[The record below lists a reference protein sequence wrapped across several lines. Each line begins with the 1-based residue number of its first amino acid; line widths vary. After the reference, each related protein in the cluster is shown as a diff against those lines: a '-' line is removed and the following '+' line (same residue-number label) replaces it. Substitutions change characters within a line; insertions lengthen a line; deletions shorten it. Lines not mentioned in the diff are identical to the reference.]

1 MGCDRRQRSVGLP
14 TPTRRNPTART
25 AVRGNG
31 ASWHAAAHGRE
42 LSSGRAA
49 ATLGAELNRGRADVA
64 PGAELSSG
72 RAALGAELGDGRA
85 AAVTLVA
92 AALGVGQSP
101 RSREMTIRCTSEVP
115 SPISRILASR
125 QNRATGYSF
134 MKP

>member
-25 AVRGNG
+25 AVPGIG
-31 ASWHAAAHGRE
+31 ASWHAAAALGTELRGGRPAA
-42 LSSGRAA
+42 LGTGLAGGRAA
-49 ATLGAELNRGRADVA
+49 A
-64 PGAELSSG
+64 
-72 RAALGAELGDGRA
+72 ALGTKLAGGRSV
-85 AAVTLVA
+85 AVPLAA